1 MRQTVLI
8 KCRVLGIAFLAC
20 FASFLVTPQVILAA
34 SLQAAPGTGVYQIN
48 TTFTVR
54 VAVNSDGQS
63 INAAEG
69 TLKFNPAELSVV
81 SVNRSTS
88 VFNLWVTEPTFSNSA
103 GTVTFS
109 GGSPTGYT
117 GNGGTVFTV
126 TFKALTAGT
135 SKLTFTNGAVLAND
149 GRGTNVLSA
158 MNGGTY
164 TISAVANEPAA
175 EVIEYVA
182 PANTPAQPKIT
193 STTHPDSALWYANST
208 AELSWSVPGDVV
220 AMRTLLDR
228 SPSSV
233 PTKLYDAPI
242 RTITLPDLEEGVSY
256 FHLQFENEDGW
267 GKVAHYRL
275 GVDTVKPETVTV
287 SLAPESDLSNP
298 VQTLQIATKEST
310 SPVTRYMVR
319 IDDAEAV
326 EYLDEKSTGLIT
338 MPSLTPGYHSVIVEA
353 FDAAGNGQLGTF
365 SFTLEAFERPVF
377 TEYPEEINEQ
387 VIPVIRGTSRKNAT
401 VAVTVTRLGADSTP
415 YTVSADESGNF
426 TFIPEGRFTEG
437 VYEIVAV
444 ATDEHGAVSLPS
456 DAIRIAVQRPGYL
469 QIGSFIVSILSVLVP
484 LVGLLV
490 LLVLLSSTLLLYTR
504 RFKRQVSRESH
515 EVLAILGREFETLEA
530 NLRAEEERLTEAK
543 RTKKLSPLEEQ
554 VFARL
559 QTNLRDARTRVQKEV
574 EDVESLV
581 QEK

>member
-1 MRQTVLI
+1 MNHTALTRG
-8 KCRVLGIAFLAC
+8 RVLGTCFIACSAALLF
-20 FASFLVTPQVILAA
+20 FPQVIFAA
-34 SLQAAPGTGVYQIN
+34 SLQAAPSTGVYQIN

-69 TLKFNPAELSVV
+69 TLKFNQAELSVV
-81 SVNRSTS
+81 SVNRGTS

-109 GGSPTGYT
+109 GGSPTGYN

-126 TFKALTAGT
+126 TFKTLTAGT
-135 SKLTFTNGAVLAND
+135 SKLSFSSGAVLAND

-182 PANTPAQPKIT
+182 PANTPAAPKIT
-193 STTHPDSALWYANST
+193 STTHPDPALWYAKKT
-208 AELSWSVPGDVV
+208 AELAWNVPSDVV

-242 RTITLPDLEEGVSY
+242 KTITLSDLDEGVSY
-256 FHLQFENEDGW
+256 FHIQFENEDGW

-275 GVDTVKPETVTV
+275 GVDTVKPGAVTV

-298 VQTLQIATKEST
+298 VQTLKIDTDEKT
-310 SPVTRYMVR
+310 SPVSRFMIR
-319 IDDAEAV
+319 IDDGEAAEFI
-326 EYLDEKSTGLIT
+326 DEKGDGLVT
-338 MPSLTPGYHSVIVEA
+338 LPSLTPGYHSVIVEA
-353 FDAAGNGQLGTF
+353 FDAAGNGQIGTF

-377 TEYPEEINEQ
+377 TEYPQEINEQ

-401 VAVTVTRLGADSTP
+401 VAVTVTRLGADPVTYSVP
-415 YTVSADESGNF
+415 ADESGNF
-426 TFIPEGRFTEG
+426 TFIPEGRFAEG

-469 QIGSFIVSILSVLVP
+469 QIGSFIVSVLSVLVP
-484 LVGLLV
+484 LIGLLV

-515 EVLAILGREFETLEA
+515 EALAILVREFEALETH
-530 NLRAEEERLTEAK
+530 LHSEEERLTDAK
-543 RTKKLSPLEEQ
+543 RTKKLSEIETQ

-559 QTNLRDARTRVQKEV
+559 QANLRDARERIEKEV
-574 EDVESLV
+574 GDVESLV
-581 QEK
+581 TEK